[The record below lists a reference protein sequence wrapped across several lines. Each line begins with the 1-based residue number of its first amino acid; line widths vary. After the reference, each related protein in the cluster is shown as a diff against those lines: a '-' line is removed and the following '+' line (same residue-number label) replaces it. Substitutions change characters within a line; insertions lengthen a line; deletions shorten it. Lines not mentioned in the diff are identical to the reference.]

1 MIPFKVNLKNKVV
14 VITGAGGILGS
25 TFAKALAECEA
36 KIAVLDL
43 NGEAADKVA
52 NEIIASG
59 GCACGFIANVLEK
72 HNLMEV
78 KEQINEKLGTVDV
91 LVNAAGGNHPGATT
105 SKEYFYEVDMS
116 ADKKIN
122 TFFDLDIENMEA
134 TFNLNFMGTLLPSQV
149 FAKDMINKRE
159 ACIVNISSMSAFV
172 PPTKVVAYS
181 AAKAAVNN
189 FTQWLAVHMSKT
201 GIRVNAIAPGFFL
214 TKQNEGLLLNEDGSY
229 NDRANKIVNR
239 TPMERFGKPEE
250 LVGTLLWLID
260 SSASGFVNGTVIPVD
275 GGFLAYSGV

>member
-1 MIPFKVNLKNKVV
+1 MIPFKIDLKNKVV

-36 KIAVLDL
+36 SIAVLDL

-52 NEIIASG
+52 NEIIATG
-59 GCACGFIANVLEK
+59 GCACGFVANVLK
-72 HNLMEV
+72 KQNLMEV
-78 KEQINEKLGTVDV
+78 KKQINEKLGTVDV
-91 LVNAAGGNHPGATT
+91 LINAAGGNHPGATT
-105 SKEYFYEVDMS
+105 TKEYFYTGDMS
-116 ADKKIN
+116 TDEKIN

-134 TFNLNFMGTLLPSQV
+134 TFNLNFIGTLLPSQV
-149 FAKDMINKRE
+149 FAADMISKSE

-189 FTQWLAVHMSKT
+189 FTQWLAVHMSKA

-214 TKQNEGLLLNEDGSY
+214 TQQNEALLLNEDGSY
-229 NDRANKIVNR
+229 NDRANKIVNQ

-260 SSASGFVNGTVIPVD
+260 SNASGFVNGAIIPVD